1 MGRKW
6 EYQNLFNS
14 VLRLQDDSTQYLV
27 VYDFKGKSSGDLPQ
41 MFYRHL
47 ARGEKGLDIKRVQKS
62 VLECDLKGVT
72 FLERILEDF
81 DAAFITYQVV
91 RITP

>member
-1 MGRKW
+1 
-6 EYQNLFNS
+6 
-14 VLRLQDDSTQYLV
+14 
-27 VYDFKGKSSGDLPQ
+27 

-47 ARGEKGLDIKRVQKS
+47 SRGEKGLDINRVQKS
-62 VLECDLKGVT
+62 VFECDLSGAT

-91 RITP
+91 KITS